1 MKSWINVSTLGKR
14 VRVQKIKENKND
26 REMWEIN
33 PKAIDLRYFFLCQDI
48 YNEITHLL
56 ATV

>member
-26 REMWEIN
+26 REIWEIN
-33 PKAIDLRYFFLCQDI
+33 PKL
-48 YNEITHLL
+48 
-56 ATV
+56 